1 MNFIISIIILK
12 LKSKYYDIKKINI
25 LFLNWI
31 YLIRIEMH
39 DFITVWS
46 NHIFLKDLDKKMR
59 WIIIRNSKLNINLNK
74 C

>member
-31 YLIRIEMH
+31 YLIRIEMY

>member
-1 MNFIISIIILK
+1 MNFIILIIILK

-46 NHIFLKDLDKKMR
+46 NHIFFKDLDKKMR